1 MFSLRQAMAIAALVG
16 GLSAGSSL
24 VSGALA
30 QSMPE
35 IRVDQ
40 EHLQMQAPGS
50 KQLIYEIHQCNGF
63 VVDTTNY
70 IFHER
75 QEHAGHRKVIQ
86 VIAGRNQV
94 LSLPL
99 SDSQKRYTVA
109 VAGGFRTGQRLTLGI
124 GYQAEGGPT
133 IKFFPAWIGLV
144 DIK

>member
-1 MFSLRQAMAIAALVG
+1 MFSLRQVMAIAALLVG
-16 GLSAGSSL
+16 LAVGNSL
-24 VSGALA
+24 GSGASA

-40 EHLQMQAPGS
+40 EHLQMQTPGS

-63 VVDTTNY
+63 VVDTTDY

-75 QEHAGHRKVIQ
+75 PEHSGHRKVIQ
-86 VIAGRNQV
+86 VIDGKNQV

-144 DIK
+144 YIK